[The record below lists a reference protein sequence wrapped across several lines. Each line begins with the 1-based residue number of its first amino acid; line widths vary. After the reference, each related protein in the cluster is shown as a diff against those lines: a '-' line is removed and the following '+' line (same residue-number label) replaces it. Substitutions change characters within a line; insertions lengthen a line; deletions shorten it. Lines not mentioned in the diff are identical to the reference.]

1 MIVLKDTLV
10 KVVHCQRGAFTA
22 RVAETFNTERE
33 VFFPLILEDEVVYG
47 HGHRYEWNKGDC
59 ISCNRQFLRAFEI
72 LGEKRAG
79 GKHYV

>member
-1 MIVLKDTLV
+1 MIVQKGTLV
-10 KVVHCQRGAFTA
+10 KVVHSQRGAFTA

-33 VFFPLILEDEVVYG
+33 VFFPPILEDDVLYG
-47 HGHRYEWNKGDC
+47 HGYDWHKGDC

-72 LGEKRAG
+72 LEGKRAG

>member
-1 MIVLKDTLV
+1 MIVQKGTLV
-10 KVVHCQRGAFTA
+10 KVVHSQRGAFTA
-22 RVAETFNTERE
+22 RVSETFNTERE

-72 LGEKRAG
+72 LEEKRA
-79 GKHYV
+79 V